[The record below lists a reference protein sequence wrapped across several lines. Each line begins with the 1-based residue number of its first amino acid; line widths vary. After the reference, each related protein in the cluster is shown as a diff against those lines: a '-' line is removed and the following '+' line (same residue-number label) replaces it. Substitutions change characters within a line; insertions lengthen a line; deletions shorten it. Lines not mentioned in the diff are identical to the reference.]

1 MYNAATVRTLCEANI
16 ATALFPT
23 INDKED
29 ECGCTNVI
37 LSGTANTT
45 EIFFDTF
52 LNRKKDGI
60 YSYVIL
66 VCVS

>member
-1 MYNAATVRTLCEANI
+1 MYNAVTVRTFCEANI
-16 ATALFPT
+16 TTALFPT

-29 ECGCTNVI
+29 ECGCTKVT
-37 LSGTANTT
+37 LSRTANTT
-45 EIFFDTF
+45 EIFFDTV
-52 LNRKKDGI
+52 LNRNKDGT

>member
-23 INDKED
+23 INDDED
-29 ECGCTNVI
+29 ECGCTKVI
-37 LSGTANTT
+37 LSRTANTT

-52 LNRKKDGI
+52 PNRKKDGI
-60 YSYVIL
+60 YSYIIL

>member
-1 MYNAATVRTLCEANI
+1 MYNAATVRTLCEATI
-16 ATALFPT
+16 TTALFPT

-45 EIFFDTF
+45 
-52 LNRKKDGI
+52 GI
-60 YSYVIL
+60 YSYVML

>member
-1 MYNAATVRTLCEANI
+1 MLPPSVHCETNI
-16 ATALFPT
+16 ATAPFPI

-29 ECGCTNVI
+29 ECGCTKVI
-37 LSGTANTT
+37 SYRTANTT
-45 EIFFDTF
+45 EIFFDTL
-52 LNRKKDGI
+52 LNCNKDGI

>member
-16 ATALFPT
+16 ATALFP
-23 INDKED
+23 IISDKEN
-29 ECGCTNVI
+29 ECGCTKVI
-37 LSGTANTT
+37 LSRTANTT
-45 EIFFDTF
+45 EIFFDTV
-52 LNRKKDGI
+52 LNRNKDGT